1 MFTGDCLPGQNM
13 CCVQHVGSS
22 YPTPWGKLVKTQLFG
37 EHHFKGFCENVVFL
51 VFAANL
57 FAEDQRFTVNINQ

>member
-22 YPTPWGKLVKTQLFG
+22 YPTHGASWSKRNFLENIILRGFVKMLCFS
-37 EHHFKGFCENVVFL
+37 
-51 VFAANL
+51 FAANL